1 MCPTDPLVY
10 NEVGVVLYKQARYE
24 EAVRYFLQAHESS
37 KMANATFLTNLGH
50 AYRKIDDLE
59 NARRCYRKAIG
70 LEPREGSIY
79 TSLGLIFHLKGDYM
93 QAIELYHQA
102 LGLKPGNTFASTLLN
117 KALNSASYLDVA

>member
-1 MCPTDPLVY
+1 
-10 NEVGVVLYKQARYE
+10 
-24 EAVRYFLQAHESS
+24 
-37 KMANATFLTNLGH
+37 MANATFLTNLGH